1 MTKKRSLLSK
11 KSKKPI
17 KKKVALPST
26 IKTPI
31 GVAKKTSIEKIREQ
45 ISINAQDLIKLRNE
59 KRVIE
64 KNFLLLE
71 KQIKVIVTEN
81 KRLGAHLRN
90 TQQKKR

>member
-17 KKKVALPST
+17 KKKVALPSHRNNT
-26 IKTPI
+26 VGFARKNTL
-31 GVAKKTSIEKIREQ
+31 EQIREQ
-45 ISINAQDLIKLRNE
+45 ISLNAQELIKLRNE
-59 KRVIE
+59 KKILE

-90 TQQKKR
+90 TQQNKR